1 MAWLGPPGSRKKE
14 STLPLRS
21 LFPALHPTPSLLFR
35 ELSWA
40 EDVGLDVQSKER
52 LHPSVGVVSPTPHG
66 GPFLL
71 LRAVLPGRQGARTPE
86 GSSFKGASGDW
97 EWQVACSQDGARSC
111 FLGSVPEETLHWG
124 LLTGRRVVRS
134 QAGPLCCPGANAV
147 CPGDG
152 GPPDSPCC
160 SELFW
165 PNLRAP
171 HTELSPRDYGARN
184 GDASSGFP
192 NSQVPRLGCSGERK
206 RAASYAACRAELPQ
220 TVRTFYS
227 LAGSVMKQDRKSVV

>member
-1 MAWLGPPGSRKKE
+1 MAVGLAWVSWVQAEGINPSARFFVPC
-14 STLPLRS
+14 P
-21 LFPALHPTPSLLFR
+21 HPTPSLLLR

-40 EDVGLDVQSKER
+40 EDGGLDVQCKER

-86 GSSFKGASGDW
+86 GSSFKDAPGDW

-124 LLTGRRVVRS
+124 LLTGRQVVRS
-134 QAGPLCCPGANAV
+134 QAGSLYCPGADTV

-160 SELFW
+160 SEPQSPAHRAQPQGPWCEEWRRF
-165 PNLRAP
+165 LRIPEQPGPKAGLLWR
-171 HTELSPRDYGARN
+171 ERAG
-184 GDASSGFP
+184 GFLCCLR
-192 NSQVPRLGCSGERK
+192 S
-206 RAASYAACRAELPQ
+206 RAATNRENLLQPGRQ
-220 TVRTFYS
+220 RHET
-227 LAGSVMKQDRKSVV
+227 